1 MKPLA
6 SEGRKESRVCGDL
19 VLLPALPRPLPE
31 ATPPVPVSPVVHPPG
46 TSRGSAT
53 CCRKLQPRSEETLLH
68 LPVDE
73 AKNSL
78 SVLFP
83 ISDFCLTELKI
94 KTHHKF

>member
-6 SEGRKESRVCGDL
+6 GEGRKESRVCGDL
-19 VLLPALPRPLPE
+19 VLLPTLPCPLPE
-31 ATPPVPVSPVVHPPG
+31 ATLLVPVSRVVHPPG

-68 LPVDE
+68 LPVDN
-73 AKNSL
+73 ANNSL

-83 ISDFCLTELKI
+83 DFCPIELKI
-94 KTHHKF
+94 RTHHKF